1 MNSSLVINSIILPE
15 VNKREVRRYLH
26 AENTSEINLLIDKC
40 TEISM
45 SAIEPRVCYSIYDI
59 KVDKAD
65 VSADGFR
72 FSSSDLCCCLK
83 NCDKM
88 VMFCATIGFGFDR
101 LIRKYEAF
109 DKATAVC
116 LHALGAERIEA
127 LCDEFCRLISEEFQ
141 KSSCRITPRF
151 SPGYGDL
158 PLDIQREIF
167 SSLECTKRIGVSLG
181 DNLFMTPTKS
191 VTAVVGFNEDR
202 EEGKTGCAL
211 CGKTDCQIRKQ
222 I

>member
-26 AENTSEINLLIDKC
+26 AENTSEINLLIGKC

-151 SPGYGDL
+151 SPGYGN
-158 PLDIQREIF
+158 LDISTQKIIF
-167 SSLECTKRIGVSLG
+167 DNLDISKYIGVTLNDTLLMSPSK
-181 DNLFMTPTKS
+181 T
-191 VTAVVGFNEDR
+191 VTAVFGI
-202 EEGKTGCAL
+202 KH
-211 CGKTDCQIRKQ
+211 I
-222 I
+222 